1 MIDEV
6 LEVQGYLRGEH
17 LKPQNLYRICQLLCR
32 WFCQLGYSRLEI
44 REKVFDWAGRNGLHI
59 PYNLNLIIYHASENP
74 RPLTMNPCVRVS
86 RREVQEIARR
96 FDRKN
101 TRLAA
106 LAMLCYAKVF
116 SDTNGEFA
124 ISSVSLGWLARH
136 CRLQSAGYLPQGAG
150 RLWLPFQ
157 GGGGSSRFAWER
169 PAKSKC
175 GRYRIHTPL
184 INTGEYQ
191 LDGNDIHG
199 LYETVFRKE

>member
-124 ISSVSLGWLARH
+124 ISSVSLGCWLGIADSNLRGIYL
-136 CRLQSAGYLPQGAG
+136 RELVDFGYLSRVEA
-150 RLWLPFQ
+150 
-157 GGGGSSRFAWER
+157 GSSRFAWER